1 MTPTKLLKLI
11 SVCTLVS
18 DVGIQN
24 GNQVYF
30 HLTNVN
36 PDDMDECCDKG
47 GEFTEFL
54 ISLGIT
60 DEMIV
65 WNDCEGC
72 YDEGM
77 VSLDDKFAE

>member
-1 MTPTKLLKLI
+1 MNPQRLLTLI

-30 HLTNVN
+30 HLSNVD
-36 PDDMDECCDKG
+36 PDDMDECSDKG
-47 GEFTEFL
+47 LEFTEFL
-54 ISLGIT
+54 IALGISE
-60 DEMIV
+60 DDIQ
-65 WNDCEGC
+65 WNECEGC

-77 VSLDDKFAE
+77 VSLDEKFAE